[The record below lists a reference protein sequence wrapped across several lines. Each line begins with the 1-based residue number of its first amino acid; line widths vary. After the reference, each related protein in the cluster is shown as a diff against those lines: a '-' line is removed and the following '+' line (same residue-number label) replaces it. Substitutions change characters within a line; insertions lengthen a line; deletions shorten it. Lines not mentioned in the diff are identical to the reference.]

1 MERVLIVDDNVQNLI
16 LLETHLSNQG
26 YEVVTA
32 RNGMEALEKIRKDS
46 IDLVLLDVMM
56 PGMDGYEV
64 CRRIKENEETRIIPV
79 VMVTA
84 LKEMEDKIR
93 GIEAG
98 ADDFLS
104 KPYNKL
110 ELLTRVKSLLRVKK
124 LNEELERAQNVLYSL
139 ATAIEVNDP
148 YTHGHSE
155 RVSELSGKVA
165 ERMGLP
171 PKEQEL
177 IRRASLLH
185 DIGKIGINVSVIHKP
200 GPLTE
205 DEFAI
210 VKTHPII
217 GEKICSPL
225 RFARPM
231 IPIIKYHHE
240 RLDGKGYP
248 EGLKGDKIP
257 IGARIVA
264 VVDAYD
270 AFTSRRP
277 YRSAISSEDALAILR
292 AESREGRWDRDVV
305 DVLCEIVEEG
315 KRDR

>member
-1 MERVLIVDDNVQNLI
+1 MERILIVDDIPQNLI

-26 YEVVTA
+26 YEVIKA
-32 RNGMEALEKIRKDS
+32 RSGKEALEKIKEDS

-64 CRRIKENEETRIIPV
+64 CRKIKEDEDTRIIPV

-84 LKEMEDKIR
+84 LKDVEDKIK

-98 ADDFLS
+98 ADDFIS

-110 ELLTRVKSLLRVKK
+110 ELLTRVRSLLRVKK
-124 LNEELERAQNVLYSL
+124 LNEELEKAQNVLYSL
-139 ATAIEVNDP
+139 ATALEVNDP

-155 RVSELSGKVA
+155 RVSRLALKIA
-165 ERMGLP
+165 KLMKLP

-177 IRRASLLH
+177 IKRASLLH
-185 DIGKIGINVSVIHKP
+185 DIGKIGVNITVIHKP

-205 DEFAI
+205 EEFEI
-210 VKTHPII
+210 VKAHPVI

-225 RFARPM
+225 KFAQPM

-240 RLDGKGYP
+240 RLDGRGYP
-248 EGLKGDKIP
+248 EGLKGEEIP
-257 IGARIVA
+257 LGARIVA
-264 VVDAYD
+264 VADAYD

-277 YRSAISSEDALAILR
+277 YRAAVSRKDAISILR
-292 AESREGRWDRDVV
+292 TESKEGRWDREVV
-305 DVLCEIVEEG
+305 EVLCRILAEDEVG
-315 KRDR
+315 

>member
-1 MERVLIVDDNVQNLI
+1 MERILIVDDIPQNLI

-26 YEVVTA
+26 YEVIKA
-32 RNGMEALEKIRKDS
+32 RSGKEALEKVKEDS

-64 CRRIKENEETRIIPV
+64 CRKIKEDEDTRIIPV

-84 LKEMEDKIR
+84 LKDVEDKIK

-98 ADDFLS
+98 ADDFIS

-110 ELLTRVKSLLRVKK
+110 ELLTRVRSLLRVKK
-124 LNEELERAQNVLYSL
+124 LNEELEKAQNVLYSL
-139 ATAIEVNDP
+139 ATALEVNDP

-155 RVSELSGKVA
+155 RVSRLALKIA
-165 ERMGLP
+165 KLMKLP

-177 IRRASLLH
+177 IKRASLLH
-185 DIGKIGINVSVIHKP
+185 DIGKIGVNITVIHKP

-205 DEFAI
+205 EEFEI
-210 VKTHPII
+210 VKAHPVI

-225 RFARPM
+225 KFAQPM

-240 RLDGKGYP
+240 RLDGRGYP
-248 EGLKGDKIP
+248 EGLKGEEIP
-257 IGARIVA
+257 LGARIVA
-264 VVDAYD
+264 VADAYD

-277 YRSAISSEDALAILR
+277 YRAAVSRKDAISILR
-292 AESREGRWDRDVV
+292 TESKEGRWDREVV
-305 DVLCEIVEEG
+305 EVLCRILAEDEVG
-315 KRDR
+315 